1 MVSMKSFR
9 TLCIVGSIALL
20 SAGCSSMPQEV
31 FNGGNSQRPSD
42 RCGQIGCATGGLAVY
57 PHEEFSAERLP
68 KRWYGWDWGKTH
80 TAYEPGSP
88 EYIRLKEEQVR
99 MLRAKGLDPMGRPL
113 PR

>member
-1 MVSMKSFR
+1 MGSTNKLTALF
-9 TLCIVGSIALL
+9 IAGSIALL

-42 RCGQIGCATGGLAVY
+42 SCGQIGCATGGLVVY

-68 KRWYGWDWGKTH
+68 KRWYGWDWGKTY
-80 TAYEPGSP
+80 TAYPPGSL
-88 EYIRLKEEQVR
+88 EYIRLKEEQVQ